1 MGVDFLA
8 IGVGDKAGVGFGHSG
23 KIGQTSGAVVAGA
36 GIDFGEMNSHNTK
49 IREYFDMLG
58 CCEGSIFGD
67 RRRTPGRLSK
77 SKRRKE

>member
-1 MGVDFLA
+1 MGIDLLA
-8 IGVGDKAGVGFGHSG
+8 IGVGDKPGIGFGHSG

-58 CCEGSIFGD
+58 GCEGSFFGD
-67 RRRTPGRLSK
+67 RRCAPGRFSK
-77 SKRRKE
+77 SKWRKK

>member
-1 MGVDFLA
+1 MGIDLLA
-8 IGVGDKAGVGFGHSG
+8 IGVGDKPGIGFGHPG

-58 CCEGSIFGD
+58 GCEGSFFGD
-67 RRRTPGRLSK
+67 RRCAPGRFSK
-77 SKRRKE
+77 SKRRKK